1 MMRAVPAVAA
11 GLLCA
16 LTGIRN
22 ARRLRQ
28 EAQDL
33 RRWQELLR
41 TLALILSEGTLSI
54 PDALDAA
61 ADGEGAPDK
70 AAAAIAEAMRRDPL
84 LSPGDA
90 FRACSLA
97 PQERSCL
104 ERFFCRLGHGT
115 AAMRCHAAEQAGD
128 ELALLAQTAAARAAK
143 DAKLYQTLGLTGG
156 ACLTLLLL

>member
-1 MMRAVPAVAA
+1 MIRALPAVAA

-16 LTGIRN
+16 LMGIRN

-28 EAQDL
+28 EAENL
-33 RRWQELLR
+33 HRWQELLC

-54 PDALDAA
+54 PDALLAA
-61 ADGEGAPDK
+61 ADGEGLPDR
-70 AAAAIAEAMRRDPL
+70 AATSIAEAMRHDPL

-90 FRACSLA
+90 FRACSVA
-97 PQERSCL
+97 PQDCSCL

-115 AAMRCHAAEQAGD
+115 AAMRCHAAEQAAA
-128 ELALLAQTAAARAAK
+128 ELALLAQSAAERSAK